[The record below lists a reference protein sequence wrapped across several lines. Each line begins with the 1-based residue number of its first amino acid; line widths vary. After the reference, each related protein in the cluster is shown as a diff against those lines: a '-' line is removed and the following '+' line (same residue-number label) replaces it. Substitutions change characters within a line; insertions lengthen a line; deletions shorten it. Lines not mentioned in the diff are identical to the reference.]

1 MDSVLTEKLEKFFSA
16 YRLLL
21 LKKGE
26 LVIRP
31 DDNPQGVYFLRNGYV
46 RMYSIFEDGRELTL
60 NIFKPQTYFSMIWTI
75 GNLENTYYFQAMT
88 EAELARAPKEQFLEF
103 IKGNPEIM
111 FDVTRRV
118 LIGLDGLLTNV
129 LHLLSGTA
137 EKRVVAALFLS
148 AKRFGEK
155 NKQGAVII
163 KLPLT
168 HQDIANLAGI
178 TRETTSI
185 EIGKLTKRGLI
196 SSRNHCLIINDLKK
210 LEEESFLEKDEEPLP
225 YSL

>member
-1 MDSVLTEKLEKFFSA
+1 MDSILTEKLEKFFSQF
-16 YRLLL
+16 RLLP

-31 DDNPQGVYFLRNGYV
+31 DDNPQGVYFLKNGYV
-46 RMYSIFEDGRELTL
+46 RMYAIFEDGRELTL
-60 NIFKPQTYFSMIWTI
+60 NIFKPHTYFSMIWTI
-75 GNLENTYYFQAMT
+75 GNLTNTYYFQAMT
-88 EAELARAPKEQFLEF
+88 EAELERAPKEQFLEF

-118 LIGLDGLLTNV
+118 LVGLDGLLTNV
-129 LHLLSGTA
+129 LHLLSGSA

-155 NKQGAVII
+155 TQNGAIII

-178 TRETTSI
+178 TRETASI
-185 EIGKLTKRGLI
+185 EMGKLTKKGLV
-196 SSRNHCLIINDLKK
+196 SSKNHCLVIEDLER
-210 LEEESFLEKDEEPLP
+210 LEEESVMEKDEEALP